1 MTIMKAIA
9 MSALAGSLLAD
20 PGAAI
25 AQTTEHG
32 NSAKAH
38 MDNAA
43 RKDAHELDKATR
55 TQERNDRK
63 AAHVKGEAQGK
74 ALGQP
79 NFGTLV
85 SSLHRNGGA
94 TSNIDL
100 SNLSDSYQVQQIDL
114 SSFGNKSHAI
124 QNALRNV
131 NSETIQTTLSAD
143 ADLTTA
149 IETKLGTTDLSTVA
163 YAYVN
168 ANGDLVVF
176 TNGQ

>member
-9 MSALAGSLLAD
+9 MTALAGSLLAG

-32 NSAKAH
+32 NSGTAH
-38 MDNAA
+38 MNNET
-43 RKDAHELDKATR
+43 RKAAHELDKTTR
-55 TQERNDRK
+55 AAERDARK

-94 TSNIDL
+94 TSTIDL

-114 SSFGNKSHAI
+114 SSFGNRSHAI
-124 QNALRNV
+124 RNALSNV
-131 NSETIQTTLSAD
+131 DAATVQSTLSAD
-143 ADLTTA
+143 VDLTTA
-149 IETKLGTTDLSTVA
+149 IETELGTTDLSTVA
-163 YAYVN
+163 YAYVD
-168 ANGDLVVF
+168 ANGDLVVI